1 MSKLIKGILIGFGL
15 ALSIVAFA
23 AWTLLLMFVESG
35 YLIVGEAKVMEG
47 AQTAT
52 VAGVVLGVL
61 LVVAGVGLR
70 QCGKATNR
78 S

>member
-1 MSKLIKGILIGFGL
+1 
-15 ALSIVAFA
+15 
-23 AWTLLLMFVESG
+23 MFVESG